1 LTTSIKSLLHK
12 KCLEYA
18 TQRIETIQFAID
30 EAVESANDDTK
41 SSSGD
46 KHETGRAMAQLEQ
59 EKSGKQLNEA
69 LEFKSILEKINP
81 EQKSEKILLGSL
93 VYTSKGA
100 FYISVAAGKLTI
112 DNQIFF
118 AISPISPI
126 AMKLIGLSV
135 KDEIDFNGN
144 KYTILEIC

>member
-1 LTTSIKSLLHK
+1 MNSFIKQALYK

-18 TQRIETIQFAID
+18 DQRIHIIQSAID

-59 EKSGKQLNEA
+59 EKSSKQLNEA
-69 LEFKSILEKINP
+69 IEFKNVLEKINP

-93 VYTSKGA
+93 VYTNKGV
-100 FYISVAAGKLTI
+100 FYISVAAGKLI
-112 DNQIFF
+112 IEDQAFF
-118 AISPISPI
+118 AISPTSPL
-126 AMKLIGLSV
+126 AMKLIGSRANN
-135 KDEIDFNGN
+135 EIDFNGTN
-144 KYTILEIC
+144 YKIVEIV